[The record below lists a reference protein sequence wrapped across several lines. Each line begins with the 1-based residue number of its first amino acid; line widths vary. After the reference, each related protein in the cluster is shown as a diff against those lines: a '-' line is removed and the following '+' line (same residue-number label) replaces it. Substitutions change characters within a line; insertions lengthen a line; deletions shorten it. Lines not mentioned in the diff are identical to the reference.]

1 MSSYIFFVS
10 VAAAVVVLVLVISN
24 SWIDVAPLHSEAVR
38 HDVVRMVINVASQ
51 AMGVLVV
58 LAAEKKAVVVSVLG
72 IDADLSLYYYSLDPA
87 VPEYRVAIRAA
98 VVAMVDIV
106 PMDDDL
112 WEVRMEVAVVDVEV
126 VVALVVADVDL
137 AVYVCWKVVVTAVDV
152 LVLLLH
158 RY

>member
-1 MSSYIFFVS
+1 MLSYIFFVS
-10 VAAAVVVLVLVISN
+10 VAAAVVVLVFVISN

-72 IDADLSLYYYSLDPA
+72 IDADLSLHYYSLDPA
-87 VPEYRVAIRAA
+87 VPEYRVAIQAA

-106 PMDDDL
+106 PMDDEL

-126 VVALVVADVDL
+126 VVVLVVADVDL
-137 AVYVCWKVVVTAVDV
+137 AVYVCW
-152 LVLLLH
+152 
-158 RY
+158 

>member
-38 HDVVRMVINVASQ
+38 HDVVRTVINVVSQ
-51 AMGVLVV
+51 AMGVPVV

-72 IDADLSLYYYSLDPA
+72 IDADLSLYYYLLGPA

-98 VVAMVDIV
+98 VVAMVDIGIV

-126 VVALVVADVDL
+126 VLVVADVVL
-137 AVYVCWKVVVTAVDV
+137 AVYVCW
-152 LVLLLH
+152 
-158 RY
+158 